1 MGPNAGRGRGPRVR
15 RLAICAL
22 VCLCVGATAAPSA
35 ADLEDHLWDLQIV
48 PLDGDAPPPFT
59 LDDLRGTPVSLG
71 DLRGRVVLLY
81 FWATW

>member
-22 VCLCVGATAAPSA
+22 VCLCVGATAAPAS
-35 ADLEDHLWDLQIV
+35 DLEDHLWDLQII
-48 PLDGDAPPPFT
+48 PLEGEAPPSFT
-59 LDDLRGTPVSLG
+59 LPDLQGKQVSLAG
-71 DLRGRVVLLY
+71 LRGRVVLLY